1 MDNINESW
9 VFPSVTIVG
18 SSIMDVK
25 KSCVVE
31 QIEVTQ
37 DFHTGK
43 VRPIETYSWQK
54 LIAR

>member
-1 MDNINESW
+1 
-9 VFPSVTIVG
+9 
-18 SSIMDVK
+18 MDVK